1 MAISLMPV
9 PDALSKDTRIVIGYL
24 AAAHDD
30 QPPIPGCLWNTNDY
44 SYIGQ
49 LAAKLNAGSLTLN
62 SLKWQGPGHGTTK
75 AQRYVA
81 QAVVAQIM
89 AERDD
94 ASKNHDPN
102 TDGVQ
107 RELDG
112 YHMSVLGIL
121 DLHNEANPLLPT
133 CL

>member
-1 MAISLMPV
+1 MPV
-9 PDALSKDTRIVIGYL
+9 LDALSKDTRIVIGYL
-24 AAAHDD
+24 AAVYHD
-30 QPPIPGCLWNTNDY
+30 QPPIPDCLWNTNNY

-62 SLKWQGPGHGTTK
+62 SLKWQGSGHGTTK
-75 AQRYVA
+75 AQRRTA

-94 ASKNHDPN
+94 ASDENA
-102 TDGVQ
+102 DGMQ
-107 RELDG
+107 AELDG

-121 DLHNEANPLLPT
+121 DLHNEANPLLST